1 MCAVR
6 SIVHVVVVV
15 AAIHILKLLLVNLY
29 HLSKHVI
36 TTHQNN
42 FIITTLSKRPLS
54 LAPWII
60 VVQMVLSFLMCTA
73 VPRPHLAIET
83 IVRMGSMFAC

>member
-15 AAIHILKLLLVNLY
+15 AAVHIVKPLLVNPY

-36 TTHQNN
+36 NTNQNN
-42 FIITTLSKRPLS
+42 SIIPTLSNSPLS

-83 IVRMGSMFAC
+83 VVRMGSMFAC

>member
-15 AAIHILKLLLVNLY
+15 AAVHILELLLVNPY

-36 TTHQNN
+36 NTYQTNS
-42 FIITTLSKRPLS
+42 IIP
-54 LAPWII
+54 PYQI
-60 VVQMVLSFLMCTA
+60 VHC
-73 VPRPHLAIET
+73 P
-83 IVRMGSMFAC
+83 